1 MITLAVLLAF
11 ATGEPTM
18 PGYSCEDVRKLVAE
32 KGKVVALAMAVEHGL
47 RFDRFIRFGG
57 PARSSEARSR
67 LNGPPFAL
75 FDSPRLTC
83 PAAERWA
90 GIFVSGR

>member
-32 KGKVVALAMAVEHGL
+32 RERSLLSQWLSSMAF

-67 LNGPPFAL
+67 LNSPPFAL